1 MSFMVTERVMRLTSA
16 DVRYLLATCL
26 ISRDS
31 VTGQLS
37 RSSISSI
44 YSSTLTEDMRSSMSQ
59 HEVELTL
66 CHPEQAEHIPVCS
79 SFRVRV
85 ANFVYVLPSFIVIL
99 LGTVELVVR
108 GEALEGAKERARCFR
123 KASIDTSGS
132 VGLRLSLNSV
142 RRSPLGRRL

>member
-1 MSFMVTERVMRLTSA
+1 MELTSA

-44 YSSTLTEDMRSSMSQ
+44 YSSTSISSIYSSTLTEDMRSSMSQ

-66 CHPEQAEHIPVCS
+66 CHPEQAERIPACS

-85 ANFVYVLPSFIVIL
+85 ANFVYVLPSFIVIF

-108 GEALEGAKERARCFR
+108 GEALEGTKERARCFR
-123 KASIDTSGS
+123 KACVATSGS
-132 VGLRLSLNSV
+132 VGLGLSLNSV

>member
-1 MSFMVTERVMRLTSA
+1 MMRLTIA
-16 DVRYLLATCL
+16 EVRYLLATCL

-66 CHPEQAEHIPVCS
+66 CHPEQALP
-79 SFRVRV
+79 FRVRV
-85 ANFVYVLPSFIVIL
+85 ANFVYVFSSFIVIL

-132 VGLRLSLNSV
+132 VGLGLSLNSV